1 METWSAWNSVRG
13 EASCWTSQLIREERD
28 PGVHRTFL
36 LGSRTV
42 IGFGHGF
49 VRIYSTYLDD
59 TIYRTPCMVGGL
71 LLATGVTMTYAEA
84 ILLDRNLRSVIR
96 SLGAP
101 GIEFQR
107 RSRNW
112 FVNHGTI

>member
-1 METWSAWNSVRG
+1 
-13 EASCWTSQLIREERD
+13 LIREERD